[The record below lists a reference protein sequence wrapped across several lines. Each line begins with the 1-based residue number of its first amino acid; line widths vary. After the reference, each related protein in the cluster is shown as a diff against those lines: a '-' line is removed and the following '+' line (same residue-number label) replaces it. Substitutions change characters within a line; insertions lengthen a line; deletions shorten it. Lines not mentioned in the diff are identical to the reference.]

1 MPVTDTQWCGSSAAA
16 REIGISLRQLYYW
29 VDILGIVRPR
39 IEQCGSRR
47 FRRFTAAEL
56 GVLRGV
62 KASVTQGYTLQAAV
76 RRAKGGGGHET

>member
-1 MPVTDTQWCGSSAAA
+1 MPVTDTPWYGSSAAA

-29 VDILGIVRPR
+29 VGVLGVVRPR
-39 IEQCGSRR
+39 VQQCGIRR

-62 KASVTQGYTLQAAV
+62 KGLVAQGYPLQAAV
-76 RRAKGGGGHET
+76 RNTTQGGRV